1 MKFRYKILI
10 CVSLLL
16 LIGFVIPERKTIP
29 VLGAT
34 PSDWNANTF
43 WYEPWGSSGVHKG
56 VDIFATKG
64 TPVIASTDMII
75 LYRGVLKKGGNIII
89 GLGLKWRLHYFAH
102 LKEVDK
108 GVGFYSAKGREL
120 GTVGDTGNALGKQP
134 HLHFSILSII
144 PIPWLADGSTQGYKK
159 AFYLDPIKYFNDL
172 DA

>member
-1 MKFRYKILI
+1 M
-10 CVSLLL
+10 
-16 LIGFVIPERKTIP
+16 
-29 VLGAT
+29 
-34 PSDWNANTF
+34 
-43 WYEPWGSSGVHKG
+43 HKG

-108 GVGFYSAKGREL
+108 GVGFYSVKGHEL

-159 AFYLDPIKYFNDL
+159 AFYLDPIKYFND
-172 DA
+172 